1 MKYRVEGNEMVVA
14 VPRVLLG
21 PTDPRGLAFDFHW
34 IDNVPVGSGNV
45 TDWWYTGDSAPD
57 GRFNYRYVNIP

>member
-1 MKYRVEGNEMVVA
+1 MVVA

-21 PTDPRGLAFDFHW
+21 STDPKKLTFDFHW

-45 TDWWYTGDSAPD
+45 VDWWYKGDSAPD
-57 GRFNYRYVNIP
+57 GRFNYRYVNLP